1 VITEK
6 RNQIQPF
13 FYQKSDFSLFFF
25 LDFQIFDN
33 NFISATCYRH
43 EFCKLENLRTV
54 SSALHSHAY
63 NKVIKEALTLKGT
76 NDTSAVTSTSFNL
89 KVVLSPSDTSIFDYT
104 ELLHI
109 DLETKL
115 FLSQIQS
122 LLSILEIRN
131 NFRKIAFQTKTFAP
145 FSFSRYHSFK
155 H

>member
-6 RNQIQPF
+6 RNQIFNLSFIKNQI
-13 FYQKSDFSLFFF
+13 LFIFF
-25 LDFQIFDN
+25 LLITKFFNI
-33 NFISATCYRH
+33 FISATCYRH

-76 NDTSAVTSTSFNL
+76 NDTFAVTSTSFNL

-131 NFRKIAFQTKTFAP
+131 NIQKIAF
-145 FSFSRYHSFK
+145 
-155 H
+155 